1 MIEKLPV
8 SKIMTETFTS
18 VKPNEKISKVNQ
30 IFLSQNINYIP
41 VINNSKIL
49 GIVSKKDVLKLGYG
63 INENNQKVLNNIY
76 DTYELDEVMNK
87 NPTTVNS
94 DTKVKEVV
102 QIFKKHNL
110 NTLLVV
116 EKEKIVGIVSKTH
129 IIDYLFRKE

>member
-102 QIFKKHNL
+102 QIFKKNNL